1 MYPNYLGQFSGRTS
15 IEPASQNSPF
25 VSHETTFVPNIRPP
39 ETAARMIKLAQAA
52 IVDPE
57 VAGMARFLTKDLID
71 EQDSPFAAVM
81 SEIQTIYNWVTA
93 KVR

>member
-1 MYPNYLGQFSGRTS
+1 
-15 IEPASQNSPF
+15 
-25 VSHETTFVPNIRPP
+25 
-39 ETAARMIKLAQAA
+39 MIKLAQAA